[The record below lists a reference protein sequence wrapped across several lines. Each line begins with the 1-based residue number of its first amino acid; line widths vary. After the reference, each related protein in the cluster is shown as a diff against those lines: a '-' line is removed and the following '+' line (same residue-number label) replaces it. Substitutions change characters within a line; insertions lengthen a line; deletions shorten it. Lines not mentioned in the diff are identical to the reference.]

1 MVQLGQEGKNKNS
14 PQEVSI
20 MSVRS
25 IKAKAQQGFTLVE
38 LMIVVVIIGILA
50 AVAIP
55 QFQKFQLRSKH
66 GESATILSGIHGA
79 EEAFASKWGAYG
91 EFGPEGNVALDG
103 NKAAWTACPDGAE
116 GHCNIGYTPQG
127 RTYFLYT
134 ATADAGA
141 FFAAPAAPSPALTDG
156 EAVLGADAAGYPCAL
171 PTCATPAVGTIQAT
185 PGVDQMS
192 YVAEGD
198 VDDDGTPCVYASS
211 DENKDPKP
219 EGAPG
224 SFCGEDVF

>member
-1 MVQLGQEGKNKNS
+1 
-14 PQEVSI
+14 

-79 EEAFASKWGAYG
+79 QEAFASKWGSYG
-91 EFGPEGNVALDG
+91 EFGIEPAAPFVPSG
-103 NKAAWTACPDGAE
+103 NKGAWTACPNAAF

-127 RTYFLYT
+127 RTYFAYVSV
-134 ATADAGA
+134 ADGGA
-141 FFAAPAAPSPALTDG
+141 AFGALDGDNPPAPSGQATMGSD
-156 EAVLGADAAGYPCAL
+156 ADGYPCAL
-171 PTCATPAVGTIQAT
+171 PSCATPAVGMAQAVAGT
-185 PGVDQMS
+185 NQMT
-192 YVAEGD
+192 YFATADLDADGD
-198 VDDDGTPCVYASS
+198 FCAYGST
-211 DENKDPKP
+211 DENKDPLP
-219 EGAPG
+219 EGGPG
-224 SFCGEDVF
+224 TYCGEDEF